1 MRNSSNR
8 KDKILKLYFF
18 FATTFFRISCIFIIE
33 KVVRALFRDILKTL
47 SIYSNSPDIFKA
59 LTRIFDGNLIYTIS
73 FECLMYRTS
82 CIIKQSNYFS
92 AYIEHFSL
100 LSYCNFIK
108 KEILAQ
114 VFSCEFFEILINL

>member
-18 FATTFFRISCIFIIE
+18 FATTFFHISCTFIIE
-33 KVVRALFRDILKTL
+33 KVARTLFRGILKAL

-82 CIIKQSNYFS
+82 CIIKQSNYFF